1 MGDKFSFFLIM
12 CKHGKLIFKY
22 GTMSSGKSLQLLS
35 TAFNFQEHNIPFVIL
50 KSEIDTRDGKDVIHS
65 RALGERG
72 CVSISPQNDVYS
84 IISNMQSMLIAS
96 NDKPLRWILVD
107 EAQFLAPEQ
116 VEQLAAICDN
126 FGINVICYGL
136 RTDFKTKLFPGS
148 QRLFELADSFEE
160 IKSSCF
166 CDSKTMF
173 NARVNANKEIVTD
186 GDPVELGGDHR
197 YISYCRKCYFKKIGY
212 KYWNNPE
219 IDEE

>member
-1 MGDKFSFFLIM
+1 
-12 CKHGKLIFKY
+12 
-22 GTMSSGKSLQLLS
+22 
-35 TAFNFQEHNIPFVIL
+35 
-50 KSEIDTRDGKDVIHS
+50 
-65 RALGERG
+65 
-72 CVSISPQNDVYS
+72 
-84 IISNMQSMLIAS
+84 MLIAS

-186 GDPVELGGDHR
+186 GDQVEVGGDDR